1 MAKISIGNIKNE
13 SLNTLKNN
21 WGTGI
26 LIHLC
31 FFLISL
37 LLEILNSLEE
47 LVFTQV
53 ENSLLL
59 ILIFLIIFIIMNISL
74 VNANVMGSLKCF
86 LELAKGKKLEVKHY
100 SFGFNN
106 MFTAFKV
113 GGAFCLFTFLW
124 SLLLVIPGIIKS
136 ISYSMSFLIAIEYPE
151 ISGRE
156 ALKLSMKLTDGY
168 KWDIFLLGLSFIGW
182 AFLSVLTLGIGFLWL
197 SSYID
202 TAYCIL
208 YLKLKRNRI
217 ELFQELESDQEIYL

>member
-59 ILIFLIIFIIMNISL
+59 ILIFLIIF
-74 VNANVMGSLKCF
+74 G
-86 LELAKGKKLEVKHY
+86 
-100 SFGFNN
+100 
-106 MFTAFKV
+106 
-113 GGAFCLFTFLW
+113 
-124 SLLLVIPGIIKS
+124 
-136 ISYSMSFLIAIEYPE
+136 E
-151 ISGRE
+151 I
-156 ALKLSMKLTDGY
+156 
-168 KWDIFLLGLSFIGW
+168 
-182 AFLSVLTLGIGFLWL
+182 
-197 SSYID
+197 
-202 TAYCIL
+202 
-208 YLKLKRNRI
+208 
-217 ELFQELESDQEIYL
+217 